1 MLSSPRSLSLLIV
14 VVFAMVAPMAG
25 LVAIQGQALAQSAH
39 PLRTVTVRV
48 NSVLAAETNEGVDP
62 RLQSMGPR
70 LQALFSY
77 STYRLVSDQAG
88 QTQCGK
94 MIAFQLPGGRILHV
108 QPREVDGD
116 MIVMEIILFQGP
128 RPLMTTDLK
137 LKNNGILIIG
147 GPRYEQGML
156 IISIGASTGVPQIHS
171 HQPPARATSEEAAPQ
186 D

>member
-1 MLSSPRSLSLLIV
+1 MLTSPRSLSLLIV
-14 VVFAMVAPMAG
+14 VVFAMWAPMA
-25 LVAIQGQALAQSAH
+25 AQGQPIPQSAR
-39 PLRTVTVRV
+39 PARTVTVRV

-62 RLQSMGPR
+62 RLQTMGPR

-108 QPREVDGD
+108 QPRAVDGD
-116 MIVMEIILFQGP
+116 MIAMEIVLFQGP

-137 LKNNGILIIG
+137 LKNNGILIVG

-156 IISIGASTGVPQIHS
+156 IISIGASTSVPLMHS
-171 HQPPARATSEEAAPQ
+171 HQAPLSTGSEEAAPE

>member
-1 MLSSPRSLSLLIV
+1 
-14 VVFAMVAPMAG
+14 MAARG
-25 LVAIQGQALAQSAH
+25 GAFAQSAH
-39 PLRTVTVRV
+39 PRVVTVRV

-77 STYRLVSDQAG
+77 STYRLVSDQAR

-94 MIAFQLPGGRILHV
+94 MIAFQLPGGRLLHV
-108 QPREVDGD
+108 SPRAVDGD
-116 MIVMEIILFQGP
+116 MIAMEIVLFQGP

-137 LKNNGILIIG
+137 LKNNGILIVG

-156 IISIGASTGVPQIHS
+156 IISIGASTSASPLHS
-171 HQPPARATSEEAAPQ
+171 HPQPSASADESAT

>member
-1 MLSSPRSLSLLIV
+1 MLTSPRCLSLVIV
-14 VVFAMVAPMAG
+14 VVFAMGA
-25 LVAIQGQALAQSAH
+25 QGAAFAQSAH
-39 PLRTVTVRV
+39 PRTVMVRV

-108 QPREVDGD
+108 EPRAVDGD
-116 MIVMEIILFQGP
+116 MIVMEIVLFQGP

-137 LKNNGILIIG
+137 LKNNGVLIVG

-156 IISIGASTGVPQIHS
+156 IISIGASTSVPPLHS
-171 HQPPARATSEEAAPQ
+171 HQPRSTSGSDVSAPA

>member
-1 MLSSPRSLSLLIV
+1 MLPRPRSLPQNLGLHIAV
-14 VVFAMVAPMAG
+14 IFAMLAPIACHG
-25 LVAIQGQALAQSAH
+25 RALAQPAHSAH
-39 PLRTVTVRV
+39 PRTVTVRV
-48 NSVLAAETNEGVDP
+48 NSVLAAETNEGLDP

-88 QTQCGK
+88 QIECGK

-108 QPREVDGD
+108 SPREIDGD
-116 MIVMEIILFQGP
+116 MIAMEIVLFQGP

-137 LKNNGILIIG
+137 LKNNGILIVG

-156 IISIGASTGVPQIHS
+156 IISIGASTAALPSRRRPTAASETQPQN
-171 HQPPARATSEEAAPQ
+171 
-186 D
+186 

>member
-1 MLSSPRSLSLLIV
+1 MLTSPRSLSLLIV
-14 VVFAMVAPMAG
+14 VVFAMGAQTG
-25 LVAIQGQALAQSAH
+25 ALAQQAH
-39 PLRTVTVRV
+39 PRTVTVRV

-77 STYRLVSDQAG
+77 STYRLVSDQVG
-88 QTQCGK
+88 QTPCGS

-108 QPREVDGD
+108 EPRAVDGD
-116 MIVMEIILFQGP
+116 MIVMEIVLFQGP

-137 LKNNGILIIG
+137 LKNNGILIVG

-156 IISIGASTGVPQIHS
+156 IISIGASTNPGPLPSRRPRAAASASETVPV
-171 HQPPARATSEEAAPQ
+171 R
-186 D
+186 

>member
-1 MLSSPRSLSLLIV
+1 MLTSPRSLSLLIV
-14 VVFAMVAPMAG
+14 VVIAMGAQAG
-25 LVAIQGQALAQSAH
+25 ALAQSAA
-39 PLRTVTVRV
+39 PRTVTVRV

-108 QPREVDGD
+108 QPRAVDGD
-116 MIVMEIILFQGP
+116 MIAMEIVLFQGP

-137 LKNNGILIIG
+137 LKNNGILIVG

-156 IISIGASTGVPQIHS
+156 IISIGASTSAPRMHS
-171 HQPPARATSEEAAPQ
+171 HAAASSEATNAPVR
-186 D
+186 

>member
-1 MLSSPRSLSLLIV
+1 MLTSPRSLSLLIV
-14 VVFAMVAPMAG
+14 VVFAMAA
-25 LVAIQGQALAQSAH
+25 QGGALAQSAH
-39 PLRTVTVRV
+39 PRTVTVRV
-48 NSVLAAETNEGVDP
+48 NSVLAAETNEGIDP

-77 STYRLVSDQAG
+77 TTYRLVSDQAG
-88 QTQCGK
+88 QTQCGQ

-108 QPREVDGD
+108 QPRAVDGD
-116 MIVMEIILFQGP
+116 MIVMEIVLFQGP

-156 IISIGASTGVPQIHS
+156 IISIGVSTSTAGLPS
-171 HQPPARATSEEAAPQ
+171 HRHRSAATAAETAAPVQ
-186 D
+186 

>member
-1 MLSSPRSLSLLIV
+1 MLTSPRSLSLLIV
-14 VVFAMVAPMAG
+14 VVFAMGAEG
-25 LVAIQGQALAQSAH
+25 ALAQSAH
-39 PLRTVTVRV
+39 PPRTVTVRV

-88 QTQCGK
+88 QTPCGK
-94 MIAFQLPGGRILHV
+94 MIVFQLPGGRILHV

-116 MIVMEIILFQGP
+116 MIAMEIVLFQGP
-128 RPLMTTDLK
+128 RPLMMMDLK
-137 LKNNGILIIG
+137 LKNNGILIVG

-156 IISIGASTGVPQIHS
+156 IDSIGASTSVPLMHS
-171 HQPPARATSEEAAPQ
+171 HQAPPSSDSEEAGPQ